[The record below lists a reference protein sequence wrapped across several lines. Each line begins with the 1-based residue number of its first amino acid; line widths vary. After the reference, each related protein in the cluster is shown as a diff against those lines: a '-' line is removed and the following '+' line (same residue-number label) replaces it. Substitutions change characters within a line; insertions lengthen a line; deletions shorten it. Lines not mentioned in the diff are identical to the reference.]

1 MKPPTGGPT
10 TGATSPG
17 HVMYVIEWIR
27 LCFSVVRN
35 TTRRPT
41 GTIIA
46 PPIPWMTRAAVNC
59 HNPLLSPQR
68 IEDNV
73 KTTIAET
80 NMVRA
85 PNLRQCGCDNCAVQ
99 IFHEEC
105 SCNQDGDR
113 RRLGG
118 GKRQF
123 THNFRKHS
131 NRERQCYFAAEFPP
145 IQTAENESNI

>member
-1 MKPPTGGPT
+1 M
-10 TGATSPG
+10 
-17 HVMYVIEWIR
+17 
-27 LCFSVVRN
+27 CFSVVRN

-80 NMVRA
+80 NTVRA
-85 PNLRQCGCDNCAVQ
+85 PNRSA
-99 IFHEEC
+99 
-105 SCNQDGDR
+105 NQPLIGM
-113 RRLGG
+113 
-118 GKRQF
+118 K
-123 THNFRKHS
+123 
-131 NRERQCYFAAEFPP
+131 
-145 IQTAENESNI
+145 TASISK